1 MEGTTLDAQ
10 YRSLSTLHLE
20 PRPNA
25 QRSRPRTES
34 TPWLQGTPWTQ
45 PRLPGLAAPPDRA
58 GHENAPSP
66 WAWAG
71 ALRLSYHRQHCAQQS
86 HAPNTS
92 AGWRGYAG
100 APSGGLRL
108 RSPYRCQNA
117 KHVTAVDAI
126 DGHVADDRE
135 GVTFERLQPTGG
147 VLAISPARQIRL
159 MHAQG
164 RLAKRRGVSSTLF
177 RERITSFSYC
187 SAVCV
192 GVQACLGE
200 RNGRVAAQSDIASAA
215 IDRNSLY
222 PSL

>member
-1 MEGTTLDAQ
+1 MRLHPGHGRERSVDHITGNIVLNKAMRQTPAQDGADTLA
-10 YRSLSTLHLE
+10 H
-20 PRPNA
+20 
-25 QRSRPRTES
+25 
-34 TPWLQGTPWTQ
+34 
-45 PRLPGLAAPPDRA
+45 
-58 GHENAPSP
+58 
-66 WAWAG
+66 
-71 ALRLSYHRQHCAQQS
+71 
-86 HAPNTS
+86 
-92 AGWRGYAG
+92 
-100 APSGGLRL
+100 PSGGLRL

-159 MHAQG
+159 MHAHA